1 MKITIDTWDRVKN
14 HHTNSWSEP
23 RIEGEVMVWSVSSR
37 FDFSHASKK
46 DRAFLIFCDN
56 GSGWKN
62 QKPKNKKC
70 KQFQGNDIV
79 AMDHHHEMGMLGKQD
94 CLVVHKSPTTSRC
107 IGKSSPLDRIL
118 TAHIYIDAD
127 TSHTPITAPPWFLPI
142 FATCV
147 ATFCLQNAA
156 IICNSA
162 NIKL

>member
-1 MKITIDTWDRVKN
+1 MFSVKL
-14 HHTNSWSEP
+14 
-23 RIEGEVMVWSVSSR
+23 RSVT
-37 FDFSHASKK
+37 
-46 DRAFLIFCDN
+46 
-56 GSGWKN
+56 
-62 QKPKNKKC
+62 C
-70 KQFQGNDIV
+70 KQKDKTFLQFVTKDLGEKSQKTKNESKQFHGNDID
-79 AMDHHHEMGMLGKQD
+79 AMDHLYEIEMLGKQD

-162 NIKL
+162 NMKL